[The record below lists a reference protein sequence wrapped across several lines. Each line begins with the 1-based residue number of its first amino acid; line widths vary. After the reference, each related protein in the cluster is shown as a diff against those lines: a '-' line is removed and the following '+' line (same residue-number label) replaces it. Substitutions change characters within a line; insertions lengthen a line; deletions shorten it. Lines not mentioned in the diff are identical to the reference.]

1 MSINV
6 LQFMN
11 PNVIIVQYLLSNV
24 PILLK
29 GSYKRVPKMA
39 TIVQAFMV
47 VLTASVLLNFHSCH
61 GFDKRLQ

>member
-1 MSINV
+1 
-6 LQFMN
+6 MN

-24 PILLK
+24 LILLK

-39 TIVQAFMV
+39 TIVGAFMV
-47 VLTASVLLNFHSCH
+47 VLTASALLNFHSCH